1 MFLETP
7 DILTVKKPELKLHEA
22 KDIIHALEQIGYQFQ
37 FFEGALMV
45 FRRVK
50 NDSS

>member
-1 MFLETP
+1 MAIQVFEDSDL
-7 DILTVKKPELKLHEA
+7 LTVKKYSLKLHEA

-45 FRRVK
+45 FRRAK
-50 NDSS
+50 K

>member
-1 MFLETP
+1 MFPDP

-22 KDIIHALEQIGYQFQ
+22 RDIIHALETIGYQFQ

-45 FRRVK
+45 FRRAK
-50 NDSS
+50 K